1 MSSTPPMKCLVV
13 SNHRLI
19 RWSLVEFLEARGLE
33 ARSTPSRDLAAALL
47 QERPVDLLIADPSEP
62 GTSELLMR
70 SQNLPRRPQII
81 LLADDRSL
89 PPSIKPE
96 QLGVIGMI
104 EMPFIFDTLA
114 GLLAGVAQ
122 KKKNEE
128 GVAP

>member
-1 MSSTPPMKCLVV
+1 MKCLVV

-81 LLADDRSL
+81 LLVDDTSV
-89 PPSIKPE
+89 PPAIKPE
-96 QLGVIGMI
+96 QLGVLGVIEKPFLLDSLGRLLDSITDTRIGPAI
-104 EMPFIFDTLA
+104 
-114 GLLAGVAQ
+114 
-122 KKKNEE
+122 
-128 GVAP
+128 